1 MARQPLTTNLK
12 KDYYSLTK
20 SGLVYGNLI
29 PVIGGFAVAA
39 RMVAASDAAAG
50 GHFDLASFSIVLVA
64 TLIGIALVMASGCV
78 FNNVIDRDVDAKMV
92 RTNNR
97 PLVEGRISPRAAII
111 FGVVLGA
118 VGFSTLALWTNWLT
132 VTVAAAGWFAYV
144 VLYSLWAKR
153 RTVYGTAVGSIA
165 GAVPPVVGYA
175 AAADR
180 LDLGAAL
187 LFIILALWQMP
198 HFFAIGIY
206 REHDYAAA
214 HIPILPVRRGLR
226 TTKITMIIYIA
237 LFIIA
242 TILLFMF
249 GYASIIYLIIAIIAG
264 VVWFIQALRGFKIL
278 ESEVTSNER
287 WARKMFFISLI
298 VLIMVFAAMI
308 FL

>member
-1 MARQPLTTNLK
+1 M

-39 RMVAASDAAAG
+39 RVNDASGANFDATT
-50 GHFDLASFSIVLVA
+50 FLVTLAA
-64 TLIGIALVMASGCV
+64 TLIGIAFVMASGCV
-78 FNNVIDRDVDAKMV
+78 FNNIIDRDVDREMA
-92 RTNNR
+92 RTKNR
-97 PLVEGRISPRAAII
+97 PLVEGRISLTNALAFGIALGIIGFAA
-111 FGVVLGA
+111 
-118 VGFSTLALWTNWLT
+118 LALWTNWLT
-132 VTVAAAGWFAYV
+132 VGVAAAGWIAYV

-165 GAVPPVVGYA
+165 GAVPPVVGYVA
-175 AAADR
+175 AAGR

-206 REHDYAAA
+206 RERDYAAA
-214 HIPILPVRRGLR
+214 HIPILPVKRGLR
-226 TTKITMIIYIA
+226 TTKITMAIYIA

-242 TILLFMF
+242 TILLFTF
-249 GYASIIYLIIAIIAG
+249 GYAGIFYLVVAVIIGAI
-264 VVWFIQALRGFKIL
+264 WFIQSLLGFKIP
-278 ESEVTSNER
+278 ENNIQDNER

-298 VLIMVFAAMI
+298 VLMAVFVAMI